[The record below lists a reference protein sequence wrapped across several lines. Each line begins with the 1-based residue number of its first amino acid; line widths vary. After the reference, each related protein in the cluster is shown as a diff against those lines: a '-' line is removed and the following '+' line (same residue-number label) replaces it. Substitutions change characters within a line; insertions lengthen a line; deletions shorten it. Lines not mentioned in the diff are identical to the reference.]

1 MAYDAMGNYTGE
13 DYETEEERRRRLA
26 AEQANAVV
34 QSTTVKTFGD
44 GTKEETTKRTVAGPV
59 APDQS
64 AAETARLQQQNAA
77 PGRPVQDYLQYVR
90 QNESGGN
97 YNIGYHYQPNAQG
110 QRTSTA
116 YGAYGIT
123 APAYQDIQAADP
135 YFQGRNIT
143 ALTPEDQD
151 RAAQVYRQVQER
163 QLAAKGQEPTEANLR
178 GAQYAGAGGMSQF
191 NRTGQAPAAVNP
203 AILQQR
209 MEGAAAPASGAAR
222 PLPPNIVRDADGTL
236 RMTAM
241 PGQEPAAAPT
251 EAASPYALTAP
262 SGQGLQVPGVSAA
275 PQPAANPY
283 ITAYQQAQDD
293 IMGLLPIAKDMNAPQ
308 WVRERASQRAVELN
322 RQELEERRAKEQVGQ
337 MSPNEIGRALQ
348 SKSGEG
354 SWLKAILFGI
364 LGMENSQKEE
374 AAKLGIGKWETSTI
388 TGPEGESINVE
399 VKRAPNGR
407 ILEGNKMDGTPL
419 TASEL
424 STMTVAG
431 KGFKP
436 EVSGTAY
443 VKKDA
448 EGNVIMRGVRTTVT
462 RGDRTITKIESGG
475 KTYDINAGWEPES
488 ISTAGA
494 KAVQGKQISLAYDP
508 LIKAATT
515 SAEKL
520 TEAGIKYGLN
530 LYSPGVGSDGK
541 PIIVDRNT
549 DKIIKPDAQGMVTL
563 PSALPAG
570 GTAALESGQ
579 KLATERGQGV
589 IKAMD
594 EEIRPQAQAGD
605 TVSSVRKQQFAIFDR
620 PGVDANKIFG
630 LATGAGQSPGDQK
643 WTILRDIFSGA
654 VASNA
659 DGSPMNGQQL
669 SQRLQGLNLTGAEI
683 SALAEYNIANQKINA
698 ATLKQ
703 TAGPGSVSNAEQ
715 QANRESNVDPTK
727 IPALGAYNAMA
738 QSQFDGD
745 RARYKADWAA
755 GKDFKTALEM
765 DKEWRKENQRL
776 SDLYAATAKERI
788 KYINANGNT
797 TAAVKEGYKRF
808 PVPEY
813 DPATESWKKT
823 KSLGAIFGG

>member
-13 DYETEEERRRRLA
+13 DVQDYETEEERRRRLA

-34 QSTTVKTFGD
+34 HTTTVKTYGD

-97 YNIGYHYQPNAQG
+97 YNIGYHYPANAQG
-110 QRTSTA
+110 QRQSTA

-123 APAYQDIQAADP
+123 APAYQDIQAANP
-135 YFQGRNIT
+135 QFQGRDIT
-143 ALTPEDQD
+143 SLTPEEQD
-151 RAAQVYRQVQER
+151 LAAQTYRQVQER

-178 GAQYAGAGGMSQF
+178 GAQYAGAGGVSQF
-191 NRTGQAPAAVNP
+191 NRTGQVPGAVNP

-209 MEGAAAPASGAAR
+209 MAGEGAPASGAAR
-222 PLPPNIVRDADGTL
+222 ALPPNIVRDADGTL

-241 PGQEPAAAPT
+241 PGQEPAAPA

-262 SGQGLQVPGVSAA
+262 SGQGLQVPGVPTT

-283 ITAYQQAQDD
+283 ISAYQEKQDD
-293 IMGLLPIAKDMNAPQ
+293 IMGLLPIAQDPNAPEFIRQ
-308 WVRERASQRAVELN
+308 RASERAAELN
-322 RQELEERRAKEQVGQ
+322 ANQRQERLAKEQVAQ

-354 SWLKAILFGI
+354 SWVKAILFGI

-374 AAKLGIGKWETSTI
+374 AYKLGIGKWETAQI
-388 TGPEGESINVE
+388 TGPDGESINVE

-407 ILEGNKMDGTPL
+407 ILEGSRMDGTPL
-419 TASEL
+419 TAAEMSEMQVGGKTTKPTV
-424 STMTVAG
+424 STQDVEKGDLRGRVVTENLPNG
-431 KGFKP
+431 KTK
-436 EVSGTAY
+436 TY
-443 VKKDA
+443 V
-448 EGNVIMRGVRTTVT
+448 
-462 RGDRTITKIESGG
+462 ESGG
-475 KTYDINAGWEPES
+475 KKYAYDSSWKPVS
-488 ISTAGA
+488 ISTAAA
-494 KAVQGKQISLAYDP
+494 KAEAGQQITLKYAEA
-508 LIKAATT
+508 IQAAKGSGETKG
-515 SAEKL
+515 KL
-520 TEAGIKYGLN
+520 TEYGINVLTTPDGQTVLEQNGQILRPDAAGNISVSTPAGKPTSLAQLRSGEKLN
-530 LYSPGVGSDGK
+530 L
-541 PIIVDRNT
+541 
-549 DKIIKPDAQGMVTL
+549 
-563 PSALPAG
+563 
-570 GTAALESGQ
+570 
-579 KLATERGQGV
+579 ERGQGV
-589 IKAMD
+589 VKAMD

-669 SQRLQGLNLTGAEI
+669 SQRLQGLNLTPAEV

-776 SDLYAATAKERI
+776 SDMYANTAKERI
-788 KYINANGNT
+788 KFINANGNT
-797 TAAVKEGYKRF
+797 TNAVKEGYKRF